1 MLRFIGGKARLC
13 DGLTRREVLRLGGLG
28 ALTLW
33 GRPFFDS
40 PARTAT
46 PGREGFG
53 QARSVVFICLY
64 GGPPQTETFDMKPHG
79 PVEARGPFRPIS
91 TTVPGTQ
98 ICEHLPRLAQV
109 ADRYALVR
117 SFTHEDTAHASG
129 LYTHLTGWPHPRANT
144 NPPASST
151 DYPHYGSVMGYL
163 RPLTQPVPP
172 CVIVG
177 GRILPQFQGIGQT
190 GGFLGAAQTPYVLP
204 QGEAFINHYGTILS
218 AGHGPAL
225 TLPEQVSPLR
235 LTLRQQLLG
244 QMEDQARTLEQR
256 GRTHPFGQ
264 LQQRAF
270 AMLTSPTLAAAFDL
284 EREPNK
290 VRDAYGRHFLGQN
303 LLLARRLVEA
313 GVPTVQVSDIPAG
326 GEQHWDLHYT
336 NIFDQLKDVL
346 LPRLDQAVRA
356 FLTDLHQ
363 RGLLEQTLVIVGGE
377 FGRTP
382 WIDRE
387 EGQGGRQHWPRC
399 YSMLLAGGG
408 VRGGQVFGASD
419 RAAAYPTTNPV
430 RPSDLGATLLHL
442 GGFDPAST
450 VFDPL
455 QQRPRRICEGTVI
468 RGLL

>member
-1 MLRFIGGKARLC
+1 MLRFIGGKVRLC
-13 DGLTRREVLRLGGLG
+13 DGLARREVLRVGGIG

-40 PARTAT
+40 PARAESS
-46 PGREGFG
+46 GRDRFG

-64 GGPPQTETFDMKPHG
+64 GGPPQTETFDMKPNG
-79 PVEARGPFRPIS
+79 PDEARGPFRPIA
-91 TTVPGTQ
+91 TAVPGLE
-98 ICEHLPRLAQV
+98 ICEHLPQLAKV
-109 ADRYALVR
+109 ADQYALVR

-151 DYPHYGSVMGYL
+151 DYPHYGSVMGHL
-163 RPLTQPVPP
+163 RAPARPVPP

-190 GGFLGAAQTPYVLP
+190 GGFLGAAEAPYVMP
-204 QGEAFINHYGTILS
+204 QGEARINHYGTILS

-225 TLPEQVSPLR
+225 SLPEQLSPLR
-235 LTLRQQLLG
+235 LTHRQQLLA
-244 QMEDQARTLEQR
+244 QLEDQARLLEPR
-256 GRTHPFGQ
+256 GRTHAFGQ
-264 LQQRAF
+264 LKQRAF
-270 AMLTSPTLAAAFDL
+270 AMLTNPTLTAAFDL
-284 EREPNK
+284 EREPDK
-290 VRDAYGRHFLGQN
+290 VRDNYGRHFLGQN

-313 GVPTVQVSDIPAG
+313 SVPTVQVSDIPAG
-326 GEQHWDLHYT
+326 GEQHWDLHYS
-336 NIFDQLKDVL
+336 NIFDRLKNDL
-346 LPRLDQAVRA
+346 LPQLDQAVHA
-356 FLTDLHQ
+356 FLTDLQQ
-363 RGLLEQTLVIVGGE
+363 RGLLDQTLVIVGGE

-387 EGQGGRQHWPRC
+387 AGQGGRQHWPRC

-408 VRGGQVFGASD
+408 IRGGQVFGASD

-430 RPSDLGATLLHL
+430 GPWDLGATLLHL
-442 GGFDPAST
+442 AGFDPASE

-455 QQRPRRICEGTVI
+455 QQRQRRICEGTVI
-468 RGLL
+468 RSLL